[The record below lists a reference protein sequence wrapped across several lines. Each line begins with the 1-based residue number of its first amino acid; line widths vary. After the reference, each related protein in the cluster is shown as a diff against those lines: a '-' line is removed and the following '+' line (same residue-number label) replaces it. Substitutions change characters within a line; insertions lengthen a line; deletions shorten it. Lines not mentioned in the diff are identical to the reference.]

1 MDNILARITL
11 QEEAYRKEKK
21 VPARIFEVYAE
32 QRRGLENLKQRFG
45 AVVPPA
51 LLEKA

>member
-1 MDNILARITL
+1 MDNILAHIAL

-21 VPARIFEVYAE
+21 VPARIFEVYEE
-32 QRRGLENLKQRFG
+32 QRRGLEALKTKFG

-51 LLEKA
+51 RLEGR